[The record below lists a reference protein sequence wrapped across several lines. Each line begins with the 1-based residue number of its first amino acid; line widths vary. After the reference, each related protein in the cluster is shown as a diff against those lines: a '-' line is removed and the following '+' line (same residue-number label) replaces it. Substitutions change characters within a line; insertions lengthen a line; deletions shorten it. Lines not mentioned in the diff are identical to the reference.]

1 MLRSM
6 RHHASFVVLLSVTL
20 LACSTRSSP
29 RCEVPGPGASSP
41 LAPAPPA
48 PPAPLAAELLPEAA
62 SQITFEDMARFPE
75 PGWQVPR
82 ALGFSPDGST
92 VTFLMSDAGSEEM
105 SLFTLDDQESA
116 PRPLVRASQLVTS
129 HEKSLAEELRDERQR
144 KRIKGI
150 TQYQWAAKKDVML
163 VPMGANLFL
172 VTKDGSV
179 STAREGTDVPIDP
192 KMCADGSRI
201 AYSLGSELAVL
212 DVTKKEET
220 LLTKG
225 APSGVTRGQSDFN
238 AQEEFDEPS
247 GHFFSPDCRR
257 LVYLEVDESGV
268 AEVPILGHRGGKP
281 ALQPQR
287 YPEAGKA
294 NPKVTVH
301 VLDLETKKDRLVPLP
316 EAYLGRLQFVSD
328 SSFVIS
334 TLDRSQRKLE
344 ISRVDL
350 GKILRVT
357 KIHERRVDR
366 GWISM
371 SDVVVSSD
379 GKTVVTVAEREG
391 HDHLLA
397 IDVQGA
403 SAERFLTGGDW
414 DVTELVASS
423 ATRPAVFFSANRTSQ
438 IGRTIHELD
447 LSTGG
452 ERTVAEERGTNVAT
466 FSRSG
471 DAVATLHSDVT
482 RPPWMSLRRGSART
496 RVELPTDA
504 QLVRLHKS
512 IRTPEL
518 FRLERPGLPTL
529 HGALLPPRVVDPTR
543 TYPLV
548 VMVYGGPGAQT
559 VLDRWSPRLHWQHLA
574 DRGFYVMQ
582 VDNRGSAGRGPAF
595 ERAIDR
601 NLGKVEMEDQIAAL
615 ADVVARTPTIDPTR
629 VGIYGH
635 SYGGFLAA
643 HAMLTR
649 GSGFAIGIAGSPVT
663 DWRLYDSAYTERY
676 MGLPS
681 ENAAGYEASRLAARA
696 GDLQGRLLLMHALM
710 DENVHFQNSA
720 DLVDALVTAGKDFDV
735 FVFPGERHGYRS
747 KGARTHALGRVT
759 RALVEALGPRPE

>member
-1 MLRSM
+1 MLGPIS
-6 RHHASFVVLLSVTL
+6 VVL
-20 LACSTRSSP
+20 LACSSSSTP
-29 RCEVPGPGASSP
+29 RFVVPDTATASSP
-41 LAPAPPA
+41 PSGSPSSLD
-48 PPAPLAAELLPEAA
+48 AELLPEAA

-82 ALGFSPDGST
+82 ALGFSPDGSS
-92 VTFLMSDAGSEEM
+92 VTFLMSESGTEQM
-105 SLFTLDDQESA
+105 SLFALDERDST
-116 PRPLVRASQLVTS
+116 PRLLVRASQLES
-129 HEKSLAEELRDERQR
+129 AQERSLAEELRDERQR

-163 VPMGANLFL
+163 VPMGTNLFL
-172 VTKDGSV
+172 VTKAGSV
-179 STAREGTDVPIDP
+179 STVREGTDVPIDP
-192 KMCADGSRI
+192 KICADGSRI

-212 DVTKKEET
+212 DVTKREEKT
-220 LLTKG
+220 LTKG
-225 APSGVTRGQSDFN
+225 APRGVTRGQSDFN

-247 GHFFSPDCRR
+247 GHFFSPDCRQ

-268 AEVPILGHRGGKP
+268 AEVPVLGHRGGKP
-281 ALQPQR
+281 ALELQK

-294 NPKVTVH
+294 NPKVSMRV
-301 VLDLETKKDRLVPLP
+301 VDLETTKEQRIPLP
-316 EAYLGRLQFVSD
+316 EAYLGRLEFVSD
-328 SSFVIS
+328 SAFVVS
-334 TLDRSQRKLE
+334 LLDRAQRKLE
-344 ISRVDL
+344 IARVDL
-350 GKILRVT
+350 GKTIRVT
-357 KIHERRVDR
+357 KIHERRVER
-366 GWISM
+366 GWINL
-371 SDVVVSSD
+371 SDVAVSSD
-379 GKTVVTVAEREG
+379 GKTVVTVAERDG

-397 IDVQGA
+397 IDSQGA
-403 SAERFLTGGDW
+403 RAERFITGGDW
-414 DVTELVASS
+414 DVTDLIASS
-423 ATRPAVFFSANRTSQ
+423 ATRPAVFFSSNRTNP

-447 LSTGG
+447 PSTGS
-452 ERTVAEERGTNVAT
+452 ERSIADQQGITVAT

-471 DAVATLHSDVT
+471 DTVAMLHSDVT
-482 RPPWMSLRRGSART
+482 SPPWMSLRRAGGTT
-496 RVELPTDA
+496 RVELPADP

-518 FRLERPGLPTL
+518 VRVERPGLPTL

-543 TYPLV
+543 KYPLV

-574 DRGFYVMQ
+574 DRGFYVLQ

-595 ERAIDR
+595 EQAIYGS
-601 NLGKVEMEDQIAAL
+601 LGKVELEDQIAAI
-615 ADVVARTPTIDPTR
+615 ADVVARTPTIDHTR

-643 HAMLTR
+643 HAMLTP
-649 GSGFAIGIAGSPVT
+649 GSRFAIGVAGSPVT

-696 GDLQGRLLLMHALM
+696 SELQGRLVLVHALM

-720 DLVDALVTAGKDFDV
+720 DLVDALVTAGKDFDM

-747 KGARTHALGRVT
+747 KGARTHAFRLVT
-759 RALVEALGPRPE
+759 RALVDALGPRPTAPASGAK